1 MMIVR
6 ERESEEREKESLYTK
21 EERQRAASTAEH
33 NKAFVLSRL

>member
-6 ERESEEREKESLYTK
+6 ERESEREKESIYTK
-21 EERQRAASTAEH
+21 VERQRAALTAEH